1 MPLEPARTSGRTHC
15 RRETK
20 RPGAWAGNDLGDL
33 GCGGVLEGMRDYG
46 GYGEW
51 PGGALRGREKITRR
65 VRG

>member
-1 MPLEPARTSGRTHC
+1 MPLEPPRTGGRTHC
-15 RRETK
+15 RREMK

-51 PGGALRGREKITRR
+51 PGER
-65 VRG
+65 